1 MGEGVRGKVMASHDD
16 TIFNS
21 DHGVKS
27 VQGQNTI
34 QQGQLNSDMAN
45 DRVLTFAL
53 PA

>member
-1 MGEGVRGKVMASHDD
+1 MASRDD

-21 DHGVKS
+21 DRGVKS
-27 VQGQNTI
+27 VRGQNTI